1 MTQSYKT
8 LKEDF
13 VSNLAGGKISE
24 INYVTAVA
32 PAALLLWS
40 ALQSRLG
47 VFIHYGAAAFLVD
60 FLLNVGAI
68 LLATTLYSSVPIL
81 LNVLL
86 ILPALLIF
94 LVPPR
99 TEQYNKISKSKGTRK
114 RSDVSKE
121 HGELDPLPIR
131 PFITAYRGAMMIITC
146 LAILAVDFKIFPRRF
161 AKVETWGTS
170 LMDMGVGSFVFSAGV
185 VSARPI
191 LKDRVAGRTTHLG
204 QRLYRS
210 AKHSLPLFILGL
222 VRIYSVKGLELA
234 EHVTEYGVHW
244 NFFFTLALLPPSMA
258 LIASPTTMAPLT
270 TAMLSLT
277 VGGSHQLILEFTSL
291 KAFIL
296 TATRTDLIRKNRE
309 GLFSFAGYLAIF
321 LAGQAA
327 GLDILPRLP
336 GKGSSK
342 ASAYTQRK
350 RLLTH
355 LTLASFFWSTAFVLT
370 TSDKYGLNLRVSRRL
385 ANFPYVL
392 WVAAFNCTQLTIF
405 CAIETWAFP
414 KVYKALDKSSE
425 NQETE
430 KAISKIL
437 WAFNRNG
444 LAVFLLA
451 NPLTGFVN
459 LTVDTLTISR
469 ERAIGVLLV
478 YSALLTVV
486 AVALDRWNIS
496 IKL

>member
-1 MTQSYKT
+1 M
-8 LKEDF
+8 
-13 VSNLAGGKISE
+13 
-24 INYVTAVA
+24 
-32 PAALLLWS
+32 
-40 ALQSRLG
+40 
-47 VFIHYGAAAFLVD
+47 D

-68 LLATTLYSSVPIL
+68 LFATTLYSSVPIL

-86 ILPALLIF
+86 VLPALLIF

-99 TEQYNKISKSKGTRK
+99 TEQHKRISKSKAIKK
-114 RSDVSKE
+114 RSDASRE
-121 HGELDPLPIR
+121 HGELDPLPTR

-146 LAILAVDFKIFPRRF
+146 LAILAVDFKVFPRRF

-191 LKDRVAGRTTHLG
+191 LKDRVAGRTTNLG
-204 QRLYRS
+204 LRLYRS
-210 AKHSLPLFILGL
+210 AKHSLPLLILGL

-244 NFFFTLALLPPSMA
+244 NFFFTLAFLPPSMA
-258 LIASPTTMAPLT
+258 LIASLTTMAPST
-270 TAMLSLT
+270 TAMLSLL
-277 VGGSHQLILEFTSL
+277 VGGSYQLILELTNL

-296 TATRTDLIRKNRE
+296 SAARTDLFRQNRE

-327 GLDILPRLP
+327 GLDVLPRWS

-342 ASAYTQRK
+342 ASAYTQRR
-350 RLLTH
+350 RLLTR
-355 LTLASFFWSTAFVLT
+355 LTVASVFWSTSFFLV
-370 TSDKYGLNLRVSRRL
+370 TSYKHGPNLRVSRRL

-392 WVAAFNCTQLTIF
+392 WVAAFNCTQLTVF
-405 CAIETWAFP
+405 CVIETWAFP

-425 NQETE
+425 SREIE
-430 KAISKIL
+430 KAISKVL

-444 LAVFLLA
+444 LAIFLLA

-459 LTVDTLTISR
+459 LTVDTLTISK
-469 ERAIGVLLV
+469 ERAVGVLLA
-478 YSALLTVV
+478 YSVLLTVV